1 MTPEFL
7 QGAATVT
14 FPHHLL
20 GPSSPYDLVFL
31 TPGVWL
37 PVGLW
42 ITLSSAVPRAASES
56 ERAPPPP
63 PTQNVAEQRHGR
75 LEVS

>member
-63 PTQNVAEQRHGR
+63 TQNVAEQRHGR